1 MKELIENEKSIED
14 LAALVEEKDEEI
26 TLVMQRLIGLAKPAD
41 RVANLKREVVR
52 IPAELKLREEG
63 IDAEGHCDSRS
74 EEDIFC

>member
-1 MKELIENEKSIED
+1 
-14 LAALVEEKDEEI
+14 
-26 TLVMQRLIGLAKPAD
+26 LIGLAKPAD